1 MGLADPLADGRGAG
15 RLAGRRALVVGDFGD
30 AGAADG
36 GALAAVAAA
45 LAEEGAAVAVAG
57 DAGRPGAV
65 AGPLPTARTA
75 ARPTARPGDAVP
87 QARAHSAVERAAQ
100 GAAELGA
107 WTLALHCPMDGEAS
121 CRAAVAHAALEFGAL
136 DLLVAAVP
144 PGPGAHREAVAWLV
158 RAARDFMLPG
168 ASVVLA
174 GAAWA
179 PDPSGWARS
188 LGAPLRN
195 RGIRVGTAG
204 ARPSAGPGE
213 RARACV
219 RAAVRN
225 GVPSPVARG

>member
-1 MGLADPLADGRGAG
+1 MGLADPLPDYRGAG

-30 AGAADG
+30 AGGAAG
-36 GALAAVAAA
+36 GVLAAVAAA
-45 LAEEGAAVAVAG
+45 LAKEGAAVAVAG

-65 AGPLPTARTA
+65 AGPLPAV
-75 ARPTARPGDAVP
+75 RPTDTVPRPRP
-87 QARAHSAVERAAQ
+87 FSAVECAAQ
-100 GAAELGA
+100 GAAALGA
-107 WTLALHCPMDGEAS
+107 LTLALHCPMDGEAS

-136 DLLVAAVP
+136 DLLVPAVP
-144 PGPGAHREAVAWLV
+144 QGPDTHRESVAWLV

-168 ASVVLA
+168 ASVVLV

-179 PDPSGWARS
+179 ADPAGWARS
-188 LGAPLRN
+188 LGASLRG

-204 ARPSAGPGE
+204 ADPAAGPEE

-225 GVPSPVARG
+225 GAPSPAARG

>member
-1 MGLADPLADGRGAG
+1 MGLADPLPDHRG

-30 AGAADG
+30 AGDAAG
-36 GALAAVAAA
+36 GVLAAVAAA

-57 DAGRPGAV
+57 DAGRAGSV
-65 AGPLPTARTA
+65 AGPLPTAR
-75 ARPTARPGDAVP
+75 PTDAVP
-87 QARAHSAVERAAQ
+87 RPRAQSAVESAAQ
-100 GAAELGA
+100 GAAALGA

-144 PGPGAHREAVAWLV
+144 PGSDTHREAVAWLV

-168 ASVVLA
+168 ASVVLV

-179 PDPSGWARS
+179 RDPAGWARS
-188 LGAPLRN
+188 LGAPLRS

-204 ARPSAGPGE
+204 VGPAVGPGE

-225 GVPSPVARG
+225 GAPSPAARG